1 MENHYKDG
9 TWQYPEFAQPEDIF
23 LEIIERIDSPD
34 FGVQYDPSNAIVGG
48 FDPVAFLDK
57 VKHRVVSM
65 HASDRYLAPGAT
77 LDDLKTRRRRRRL
90 LGQADARRDRQGAER
105 LRRHLPHPRRRRL
118 QRLDLDRGRHERPRR
133 DGPLGRLP
141 ARRSAP
147 YTTASDRRGD
157 RARCPRRADVPL
169 FPESSMAIA
178 AYAALALL
186 FAAIAGSKLA
196 SQRWAHPLPS
206 LDALPPDAAAAEA
219 RVSVIVPAR
228 DEADTIETSVR
239 RLLAQRGAAIEVIV
253 VSDRSVD
260 ATPAIVAR
268 LAGEDPR
275 VRLVEVSTLP
285 ERWLGKTHALHLGSQ
300 AATGDWLLF
309 TDADCLLRPDV
320 IARAL
325 RVAAR
330 DGVEHVALT
339 PAPITATVGGYAW
352 HYVFLAGLADWF
364 ARANRDLPGG
374 YVGFGAFNMVRAS
387 THRAFGGHEPL
398 RLTILDDVRLGLL
411 VRRAGGRCRAFLG
424 GEDVRCHWG
433 TTLGQGIRLTE
444 KNYFAAAHY
453 RGGVV
458 GFLVVVIVL
467 LWVGVWPRWPR
478 ARCSGWWPA
487 APAGCSPCPP
497 SSSRGGCTGRSPA
510 HSWRRSS
517 TLAAYAIVR
526 SAVLTLRRGGVRW
539 RDTFYPLAELRAGD
553 LK

>member
-1 MENHYKDG
+1 
-9 TWQYPEFAQPEDIF
+9 
-23 LEIIERIDSPD
+23 
-34 FGVQYDPSNAIVGG
+34 
-48 FDPVAFLDK
+48 
-57 VKHRVVSM
+57 
-65 HASDRYLAPGAT
+65 
-77 LDDLKTRRRRRRL
+77 
-90 LGQADARRDRQGAER
+90 
-105 LRRHLPHPRRRRL
+105 
-118 QRLDLDRGRHERPRR
+118 
-133 DGPLGRLP
+133 
-141 ARRSAP
+141 
-147 YTTASDRRGD
+147 
-157 RARCPRRADVPL
+157 
-169 FPESSMAIA
+169 MAIA

-330 DGVEHVALT
+330 DGVEHVALS

-364 ARANRDLPGG
+364 ARANRDVPGG

-433 TTLGQGIRLTE
+433 TTLGEGIRLTE
-444 KNYFAAAHY
+444 KNYFAATHY

-467 LWVGVWPRWPR
+467 LWVGVWT
-478 ARCSGWWPA
+478 ALASGTVLGLM
-487 APAGCSPCPP
+487 AGCSGGLLALPALVF
-497 SSSRGGCTGRSPA
+497 SRRLHWPIAGAFLAPFVHTI
-510 HSWRRSS
+510 
-517 TLAAYAIVR
+517 AAYAIVR